1 MAKIESR
8 LYGDFDQIL
17 ADLHD
22 AVHTSISASL
32 EGRSDLTVED
42 CRCAVRIYE
51 RYSALGGNRL
61 TLNITLLQKKNQIY
75 LIAVTAGGSSAMFF
89 KVNTFGEESFLK
101 TIQDVVQK
109 YSV

>member
-89 KVNTFGEESFLK
+89 KVNTFGEESFLR
-101 TIQDVVQK
+101 TIQTVVEK

>member
-109 YSV
+109 YGV

>member
-61 TLNITLLQKKNQIY
+61 TLNITLLQKKG
-75 LIAVTAGGSSAMFF
+75 AVG
-89 KVNTFGEESFLK
+89 K
-101 TIQDVVQK
+101 
-109 YSV
+109 

>member
-89 KVNTFGEESFLK
+89 KVNTFEEESFLK

-109 YSV
+109 YGV

>member
-61 TLNITLLQKKNQIY
+61 TLSITLLQKKNQIY

-109 YSV
+109 YGV

>member
-32 EGRSDLTVED
+32 EGRCED
-42 CRCAVRIYE
+42 GKGIYCD
-51 RYSALGGNRL
+51 
-61 TLNITLLQKKNQIY
+61 
-75 LIAVTAGGSSAMFF
+75 
-89 KVNTFGEESFLK
+89 
-101 TIQDVVQK
+101 IQLR
-109 YSV
+109 